1 MIRTQI
7 YLTDQQRTEL
17 AILSKIKGK
26 KQSELI
32 REAIDILIEQA
43 SHERQKKIL
52 CQTAG
57 IWKNRSDIPDFKKM
71 RSEWDRD

>member
-7 YLTDQQRTEL
+7 YLTDQQRAEL
-17 AILSKIKGK
+17 AILSELQGK

-43 SHERQKKIL
+43 SQKTRQQIL
-52 CQTAG
+52 CKAAG
-57 IWKNRSDIPDFKKM
+57 IWKDRSDIPDFKKM
-71 RSEWDRD
+71 RSEWDRE

>member
-7 YLTDQQRTEL
+7 YLTDQQRSEL
-17 AILSKIKGK
+17 AMLSEIQGK

-43 SHERQKKIL
+43 SQERRNKIL
-52 CQTAG
+52 YKTAG
-57 IWKNRSDIPDFKKM
+57 IWKNRSDIPDLKKM
-71 RSEWDRD
+71 RSEWDRE